1 VAWRLWSEPPALI
14 QTASG
19 TRLDLPTTI
28 PEQSGAKPAASL
40 QWIRSRIHVGRGRR
54 SRPPVGQPIGLP
66 VPDEKLPQKRACGP
80 SPQSRWAHTHTRD
93 EVRYS
98 YGSRRCAAILWRRF
112 RVHQDARGPEEWHS
126 QPVTIQFEGVY
137 RDAIV
142 FLNGEFA
149 AQRPYGYSN
158 FYVPVDAFL
167 TYGGAQH
174 DPLSTFDGDRKPVL
188 FRRRVVA

>member
-1 VAWRLWSEPPALI
+1 LDAAVEVARLSGNPSASPCQTRNCPRSERVAHLPNRDGLI
-14 QTASG
+14 
-19 TRLDLPTTI
+19 R
-28 PEQSGAKPAASL
+28 
-40 QWIRSRIHVGRGRR
+40 
-54 SRPPVGQPIGLP
+54 
-66 VPDEKLPQKRACGP
+66 
-80 SPQSRWAHTHTRD
+80 TRD

-142 FLNGEFA
+142 LLNVEFA